1 MNTIENE
8 PVVEQARDDNTSAV
22 SEESTEISPTTSNET
37 VEKEL
42 TANKKV
48 DINYLDASLFKD
60 IKEIDKINAFVKD
73 YENLSVILINTDK
86 AGEVAKVKR
95 LVNTKKYPIDN
106 KYHIVMDYN
115 QKLSRSFN
123 AQPIPLTLIT
133 KNNQIIYRKRGFN
146 IGDEVEIKNII
157 EQVIFE

>member
-1 MNTIENE
+1 MKKIILFCLLICNLFPQDNLPNY
-8 PVVEQARDDNTSAV
+8 PVKLLNNQSSNLINLTSEV
-22 SEESTEISPTTSNET
+22 TLISFWATWCLPC
-37 VEKEL
+37 
-42 TANKKV
+42 
-48 DINYLDASLFKD
+48 
-60 IKEIDKINAFVKD
+60 IKEIDKINIFVKD

-86 AGEVAKVKR
+86 AGEIAKVKR
-95 LVNTKKYPIDN
+95 LVNAKKYPIDN